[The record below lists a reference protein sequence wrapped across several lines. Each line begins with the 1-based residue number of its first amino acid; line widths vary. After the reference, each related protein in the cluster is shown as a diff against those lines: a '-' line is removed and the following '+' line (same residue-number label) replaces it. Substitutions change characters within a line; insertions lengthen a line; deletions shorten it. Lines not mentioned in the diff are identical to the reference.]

1 MFIDGLRPSLR
12 WLRTHNIS
20 GFIPYSLGTKALGTF
35 FLIKLTKLYKW
46 G

>member
-1 MFIDGLRPSLR
+1 MSIGGLGLSLR

-20 GFIPYSLGTKALGTF
+20 GFIPCNLRTRALGTF
-35 FLIKLTKLYKW
+35 YLIKLTKLYKW